1 MPSAR
6 LVPRA
11 RGRRTPPTASG
22 RSQSAAPS
30 RAEQEKGGRMLWSI
44 IDGLLDGD
52 WWPLFYVLLLV
63 LTLLVVGFLR

>member
-11 RGRRTPPTASG
+11 RGRRTPPTAIE
-22 RSQSAAPS
+22 RSPSAAPS
-30 RAEQEKGGRMLWSI
+30 RALQAKGVCMLWSI
-44 IDGLLDGD
+44 IDGVLDGD
-52 WWPLFYVLLLV
+52 WWPLVFVLLLV

>member
-1 MPSAR
+1 MQSDR

-11 RGRRTPPTASG
+11 RGRRTTPTAIG

-30 RAEQEKGGRMLWSI
+30 RALQEKGVRMFWSI

-52 WWPLFYVLLLV
+52 WWPLVFVLLLV

>member
-11 RGRRTPPTASG
+11 RGRRTTPIAIG

-30 RAEQEKGGRMLWSI
+30 RAEQEKGGRMFWWL

-52 WWPLFYVLLLV
+52 WGRLFFILLLV
-63 LTLLVVGFLR
+63 ITLLAVGFLM